1 MITTGI
7 RWAESNK
14 RRERET
20 FEVITR
26 DKNKKAK
33 VTDEKFFRNQS
44 EYIVVVE
51 MLHDIFHIAMQDITQ
66 TVNRVYL
73 HIFVVA

>member
-26 DKNKKAK
+26 DKNKKVQ
-33 VTDEKFFRNQS
+33 VTDGKIFSESIRIHCRRRN
-44 EYIVVVE
+44 
-51 MLHDIFHIAMQDITQ
+51 AP
-66 TVNRVYL
+66 
-73 HIFVVA
+73 